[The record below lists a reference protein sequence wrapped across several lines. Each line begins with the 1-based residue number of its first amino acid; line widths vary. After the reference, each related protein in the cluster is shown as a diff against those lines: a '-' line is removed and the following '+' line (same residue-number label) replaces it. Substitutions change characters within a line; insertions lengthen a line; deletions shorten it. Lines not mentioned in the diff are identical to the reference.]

1 MANRN
6 YNFADAD
13 MTQTSR
19 TKRQHYINHKADFTE
34 LDPVEFTVDFETDWL
49 AAIEAAEGAETAE
62 ARDDQQRQETDDV
75 NTEMGRAK
83 AKYGE
88 AKYFI
93 EKVHGGTPTADKFGL
108 DDYEEASKSQSET
121 ANFLQRLYNTCNSA
135 TYKPDLITAGF
146 TQPKIDEILTIK
158 NDLVKEDTEQN
169 VFGENSGVDTKERI
183 DILNACWLFSQKAN
197 KASKVIYREQP
208 ELLNLFLFPRGSEDD
223 EVFNLLGNVKDAAN
237 APVKGVEIAVIGT
250 GIGTKTNANGGYGM
264 AAIPAGTY
272 NVTFTKTG
280 YNQVTQSVTIVADVP
295 FTLNISLTAL

>member
-1 MANRN
+1 MATRN

-19 TKRQHYINHKADFTE
+19 TKRQHYINHQADFTGF
-34 LDPVEFTVDFETDWL
+34 DSVEFTVGFETDWL
-49 AAIEAAEGAETAE
+49 AAIEAAESAETAE
-62 ARDDQQRQETDDV
+62 ARDDEQRQETADV
-75 NTEMGRAK
+75 NEVMGQFQ

-88 AKYFI
+88 IKYFV
-93 EKVHGGTPTADKFGL
+93 EKVHGGKPTADKFGL
-108 DDYEEASKSQSET
+108 DDYDEARKSQSEA
-121 ANFLQRLYNTCNSA
+121 ANFLQRLYDLCNGT
-135 TYKPDLITAGF
+135 TYKPGLLAAGL
-146 TQPKIDEILTIK
+146 TQLKIDEILTIK
-158 NDLVKEDTEQN
+158 QDLVKEDTEQN
-169 VFGENSGVDTKERI
+169 VFSENSGLATKERI
-183 DILNACWLFSQKAN
+183 DILNACWLFSQKVN

-208 ELLNLFLFPRGSEDD
+208 ELLNLFLFPRGSEED

-295 FTLNISLTAL
+295 FTLNISLTAI